1 MSRAVS
7 ISTGK
12 PYTLRRVC
20 RVWEMA
26 RSTTY
31 HQLGQPEKRQKQRPG
46 PKGPYTDSALVEHI
60 RAVIEES
67 SFHGEGHRKVWARLR
82 IKGVRT
88 SRQRVLR
95 LMRENKLLAPQR
107 SSFHPGPKNHDGTI
121 IPDNVHEMWGTD
133 MTKAFTRKDGWA
145 SVFGAVDHFSAACV
159 GVHGAKPGT
168 RFEALEPVRQGVREN
183 LGAFAEDAAI
193 GITMRHDCGSQYVS
207 EDFQDEL
214 KFLGFKASPAFVR
227 SPECNGCIERFF
239 RTLKENLLWV
249 RDFEDI
255 EDLNRALQE
264 FKERYNGNWLI
275 ERHNHKTPNQVIERD
290 LTSLAEA
297 A

>member
-12 PYTLRRVC
+12 SYTLRRVC
-20 RVWEMA
+20 RVWERA

-31 HQLGQPEKRQKQRPG
+31 HQLGRPEQQPKQRPG
-46 PKGPYTDSALVEHI
+46 PKGPYSDSELVDHI
-60 RAVIEES
+60 RAVITES
-67 SFHGEGHRKVWARLR
+67 FFHGEGYRKVWARLR

-88 SRQRVLR
+88 SRRRVLR
-95 LMRENKLLAPQR
+95 LMRESHLQAPQR
-107 SSFHPGPKNHDGTI
+107 SSSHPGPKNHDGTI

-133 MTKAFTRKDGWA
+133 MTHAYTLRDGWV

-168 RFEALEPVRQGVREN
+168 RFEALEPVRQGIREN
-183 LGAFAEDAAI
+183 LGTFAADVAL
-193 GITMRHDCGSQYVS
+193 GITMRHDCGSQYMS
-207 EDFQDEL
+207 EAFQDEIE
-214 KFLGFKASPAFVR
+214 FLGFKASPAFVR
-227 SPECNGCIERFF
+227 SPQCNGCIERFF
-239 RTLKENLLWV
+239 RTLKENLLWI
-249 RDFEDI
+249 REFEDI

-264 FKERYNGNWLI
+264 FKDRYNRNWLI
-275 ERHNHKTPNQVIERD
+275 ERHDHKTPNEVIEQD
-290 LTSLAEA
+290 LTSMAEA

>member
-7 ISTGK
+7 ISTRK

-20 RVWEMA
+20 RVWETA
-26 RSTTY
+26 RSTMY
-31 HQLGQPEKRQKQRPG
+31 HQLGQPEQRQKQRPG
-46 PKGPYTDSALVEHI
+46 PKGPYSDSALLEYI
-60 RAVIEES
+60 RTVIEES

-82 IKGVRT
+82 MRGVHT
-88 SRQRVLR
+88 SRRRVLR
-95 LMRENKLLAPQR
+95 LMGENKLLASQR
-107 SSFHPGPKNHDGTI
+107 FSSHPGPKNHDGTI
-121 IPDNVHEMWGTD
+121 IPDNIHEMWGTD
-133 MTKAFTRKDGWA
+133 MTKAFTKRDGWV
-145 SVFGAVDHFSAACV
+145 SVFGAVDHFSAACM

-214 KFLGFKASPAFVR
+214 KFLGFKPSPAFVR

-249 RDFEDI
+249 QEFEDI
-255 EDLNRALQE
+255 ENLNRALQE
-264 FKERYNGNWLI
+264 FKERYNSEWLI
-275 ERHNHKTPNQVIERD
+275 VRHNYMTPNQVIEQD